1 MTKRRGRRRKQLNG
15 LTVKTERQSTR
26 SYSVE
31 NSLWMRLW
39 FCRDRLRHDND
50 DDDDDDDD
58 NNNNNNNTMHHYCK
72 LRFLHRT
79 VPRTGPH
86 NQLTLLCRVLISLIV
101 TIKKLCASYTGWKSL
116 VSNVS
121 EDSLVGLIVN

>member
-1 MTKRRGRRRKQLNG
+1 MTIRRGRRRKQLVDG
-15 LTVKTERQSTR
+15 LTLKTERQSTR

-39 FCRDRLRHDND
+39 FCRDRLRHDDD

-58 NNNNNNNTMHHYCK
+58 NNNNTMHNYFK

-86 NQLTLLCRVLISLIV
+86 NQLTLLCRMFISLIV
-101 TIKKLCASYTGWKSL
+101 TIKKRCASYTHWLEKLSFQRQ
-116 VSNVS
+116 
-121 EDSLVGLIVN
+121 